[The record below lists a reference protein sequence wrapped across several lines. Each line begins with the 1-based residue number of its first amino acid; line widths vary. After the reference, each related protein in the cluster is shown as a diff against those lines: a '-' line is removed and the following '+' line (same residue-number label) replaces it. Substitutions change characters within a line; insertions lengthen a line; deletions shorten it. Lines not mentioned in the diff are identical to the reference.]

1 MDLSITNS
9 INKGPYLLT
18 TILNDKNNSKDEA
31 ITEIYK
37 MLRPGEPPTIEIATQ
52 IFNNLFF
59 SSDRY
64 DLSDVGRVKM
74 NSRLNLECSD
84 KITILRNDDIIAI
97 VKKML
102 DLRDGKDEVDDI
114 DHLGNR
120 RVRSVGELV
129 ENQARIGVYRMERA
143 IKEKMTTLDIESA
156 MPQDLINAKPLTI
169 SLKDFFATSQL
180 SQFMDQTNPLSEIT
194 HKRRVSA
201 LGPGG
206 LTRERAGFEVRDV
219 HPTHYGRICPIETPE
234 GPNIGLINSLSTY
247 AKINKYGFFESPYKR
262 VKDSVVQDKVE
273 YLSAMEETKFTI
285 AQALSLIHI

>member
-1 MDLSITNS
+1 MMKKRGIFAIGTELNDAIIQQILDANIHSLQISVTNS

-74 NSRLNLECSD
+74 NSRLEQECSD

-97 VKKML
+97 VHKML

-114 DHLGNR
+114 DHLG
-120 RVRSVGELV
+120 
-129 ENQARIGVYRMERA
+129 
-143 IKEKMTTLDIESA
+143 IEEYV
-156 MPQDLINAKPLTI
+156 LL
-169 SLKDFFATSQL
+169 
-180 SQFMDQTNPLSEIT
+180 
-194 HKRRVSA
+194 
-201 LGPGG
+201 
-206 LTRERAGFEVRDV
+206 
-219 HPTHYGRICPIETPE
+219 
-234 GPNIGLINSLSTY
+234 
-247 AKINKYGFFESPYKR
+247 ES
-262 VKDSVVQDKVE
+262 
-273 YLSAMEETKFTI
+273 
-285 AQALSLIHI
+285 